1 MDSNPK
7 GNQGEEFVNTIANNI
22 FLEYWCYPSPKN
34 EKGDK
39 KEICDLLISFRETLI
54 IISVKNYDFKDNY
67 DRYFNNTIEKALK
80 QIQGAEKKLFGNKD
94 VYIKHPKKYIELFE
108 KNRYSKVFRIIV
120 NLGKGLKFY
129 HPSSYTKSGNHV
141 TIMDGTAWFAI
152 TNEMNTITDLT
163 KYLSAREK
171 LFSNK
176 SVIMLFCSDKECDDD
191 TFKKFSERR
200 TKTQLKGEK
209 NIYISGTELDLL
221 ASYINNSNSYP
232 KNLTNDNYDGLFF
245 DIDESWKNF
254 ISDPIFLE
262 KKEKDEQSFFI
273 DKFIINEIG
282 YRKELKVLA
291 EKLMSLSRF
300 ERRIVSKHF
309 FSFYKKYKKGY
320 EEQFARA
327 FTEVSDY
334 GFVFAK
340 YPKKLQGQMLDNILI
355 LAIESFAVHTKY
367 LRKDFI
373 IIAFHD
379 DFSGLRYNNLK
390 LLKNF
395 SEQEE
400 KEIME
405 DAKSLGW
412 FSESFN
418 YKKIN
423 EKEY

>member
-7 GNQGEEFVNTIANNI
+7 GIKGEEFVNTIANNI

-34 EKGDK
+34 EQGDK
-39 KEICDLLISFRETLI
+39 KEICDLLITFRDVLI
-54 IISVKNYDFKDNY
+54 IISVKNYDFKNNY

-80 QIQGAEKKLFGNKD
+80 QIQGAEKKLFGNKNI
-94 VYIKHPKKYIELFE
+94 YIKHPKKDIELFE

-171 LFSNK
+171 LLRDK
-176 SVIMLFCSDKECDDD
+176 SVIMLFCSDEEYDKE
-191 TFKKFSERR
+191 THQKFTERLS
-200 TKTQLKGEK
+200 KTQLKDRK
-209 NIYISGTELDLL
+209 TIYISGSELDLL
-221 ASYINNSNSYP
+221 ASYVKNSNSYP
-232 KNLTNDNYDGLFF
+232 ENLTNGSYDGLFF
-245 DIDESWKNF
+245 DIDKTWKNF
-254 ISDPIFLE
+254 VSDPIFLE
-262 KKEKDEQSFFI
+262 KKKKDEESFFI

-291 EKLMSLSRF
+291 EKLMSLNRF

-309 FSFYKKYKKGY
+309 FAFYEKYKTGFDN
-320 EEQFARA
+320 QFARA
-327 FTEVSDY
+327 FTDVSDY

-340 YPKKLQGQMLDNILI
+340 YPKELQGETLDNVLI

-373 IIAFHD
+373 IIAYHD
-379 DFSGLRYNNLK
+379 DFKGLRYNNLE
-390 LLKNF
+390 LLKEF
-395 SEQEE
+395 SEKGEN
-400 KEIME
+400 EIMK

-412 FSESFN
+412 FSETFN
-418 YKKIN
+418 YKTIN